1 VIAHSNENGP
11 KLPSSRGVVFAAG
24 FFFAAA
30 GFDADPAATAGVTA
44 DASKPLRRV
53 YYSLSSARQN
63 TPLIDF
69 WHSN

>member
-1 VIAHSNENGP
+1 
-11 KLPSSRGVVFAAG
+11 VVFAAG

-30 GFDADPAATAGVTA
+30 GFDAGPAATAGVTA
-44 DASKPLRRV
+44 NASKPLRRV

-63 TPLIDF
+63 APLIDF